1 MKTYA
6 HITDTAVR
14 LFDAATLKLVADR
27 NITDLPPGTDINARI
42 KDWTDVLQVEVLE
55 IKKTTNLVRVADG
68 DARISVEVYNGLDG
82 AYVQFYIHYTNGT
95 TSLYLKPDEAR
106 EVVMALNLA
115 LHNIA

>member
-1 MKTYA
+1 MQVHA

-14 LFDAATLKLVADR
+14 LFSTDTLNLVAER
-27 NITDLPPGTDINARI
+27 NITDLPPGTDIHARI
-42 KDWTDVLQVEVLE
+42 KDWADVLEVEVLE

-82 AYVQFYIHYTNGT
+82 AYVQLYMHYKNGS
-95 TSLYLKPDEAR
+95 TSFYLKPEEAR
-106 EVVMALNLA
+106 EVVMAFNLA